1 MEGIQDSL
9 KATSHGYQVDES
21 KRYCQ
26 SEVRYLLQQLGSWR
40 EESNKQF
47 SNIIDSHTNIIN
59 KDIKDLAE
67 AVGDLKTRLGVIT
80 QEKNNLL
87 KYVKKLRGEN
97 RNLKAAIHIV
107 QPLPDL
113 EENQNRSSQGDDCVE
128 VTNHNNKEQRVD
140 SHGNCHDPRDPEKEL
155 YDVESAFP
163 IVVNENPLNDQY
175 EWNNLPKNI
184 KKLSRDNRN
193 LKPAIKILQPLPD
206 LEENQKQG
214 SQRGDCPEV
223 AIHSNKERRISL
235 PRNCHDSG
243 VPEQELINVES
254 VDPTVL
260 QENETTSN
268 DPYELIDSNLHGY
281 DDVHEIE
288 IKHEALYGEVTGE
301 GDTDQ
306 HQKGNVNVLS
316 LPSEEH
322 ICPECGSVF
331 STGGY
336 LKIHIKKLHQNLE
349 PGKDCSRREVFK
361 ITTSRGVKSHNK
373 TKQGEKLECDR
384 CHFKTFRKDNL
395 RLHLK
400 FVHKMEEKRFKCK
413 QCPYAAHAKSNF
425 RRHIEGVH
433 DKIRDHKCEHCERS
447 FSIRSNLM
455 RHRKT
460 VHNIT

>member
-26 SEVRYLLQQLGSWR
+26 SEVKYFLQQLGSWR

-59 KDIKDLAE
+59 KDINDLAE
-67 AVGDLKTRLGVIT
+67 EVGDLKTRLAVIT
-80 QEKNNLL
+80 QERNNLL

-140 SHGNCHDPRDPEKEL
+140 SHGNCHDPRDPEQEL

-175 EWNNLPKNI
+175 ELNNLPKNI

-193 LKPAIKILQPLPD
+193 LKPAKKILQPFPD
-206 LEENQKQG
+206 HEENQKRD
-214 SQRGDCPEV
+214 SQRSDCPEV
-223 AIHSNKERRISL
+223 ASPDDKVQWVGS
-235 PRNCHDSG
+235 PRNCQDSG
-243 VPEQELINVES
+243 VPEQELIDVES
-254 VDPTVL
+254 VDSTVL
-260 QENETTSN
+260 QENEATLN
-268 DPYELIDSNLHGY
+268 DQYELDDSALYEYN
-281 DDVHEIE
+281 DVQEIE
-288 IKHEALYGEVTGE
+288 IKHEALDGEVTGK

-306 HQKGNVNVLS
+306 HQKWNVNVLS
-316 LPSEEH
+316 LPSEDH

-336 LKIHIKKLHQNLE
+336 LRIHIKTFHQNLE
-349 PGKDCSRREVFK
+349 PGEDCSRREVFK
-361 ITTSRGVKSHNK
+361 ITTSRGVKSQNK
-373 TKQGEKLECDR
+373 IKQGEKMECDR

-395 RLHLK
+395 RVHRK
-400 FVHKMEEKRFKCK
+400 FVHKLGEKSFRCR
-413 QCPYAAHAKSNF
+413 QCPYAAPAKW
-425 RRHIEGVH
+425 HLKLHLEGVH
-433 DKIRDHKCEHCERS
+433 DKIRDHKCEHCERAFS
-447 FSIRSNLM
+447 FRSNLM